1 MTTRRCLHFTR
12 ILPLLV
18 IALAMLL
25 VAPMGAAAASPDSA
39 GPDIQ
44 VAIPG
49 AVSLIAYLTAGLL
62 LVGLAVA
69 RHRPTV

>member
-1 MTTRRCLHFTR
+1 MTTRRCLHLTR

-18 IALAMLL
+18 IALALVL
-25 VAPMGAAAASPDSA
+25 VAPIGAAAAPSDSVGA
-39 GPDIQ
+39 DIQ

-49 AVSLIAYLTAGLL
+49 AVSLIAYVTAGLL